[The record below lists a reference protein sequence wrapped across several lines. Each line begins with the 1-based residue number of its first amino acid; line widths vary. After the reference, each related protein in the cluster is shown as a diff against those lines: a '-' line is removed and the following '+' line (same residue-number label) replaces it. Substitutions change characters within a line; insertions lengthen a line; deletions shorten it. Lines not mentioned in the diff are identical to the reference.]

1 MSYSDRNYGAGSPSC
16 TTCGGV
22 GYIRYDVPEEHP
34 FFGKVFDCN
43 CRSAQQEAS
52 RQDYMRRMGG
62 LGHLA
67 DKTFEAFN
75 TSGFH
80 PRDRASLQT
89 AYEASRQFAE
99 HPIGWLIITGGYG
112 CGKTHLAAAIANVQI
127 ERGDKVL
134 FITVPDLLDHLRSS
148 YSQSSEEEG
157 YSNRFEEVRTAP
169 LLILD
174 DMGTES
180 PTAWAQEKL
189 YQILNH
195 RYMAQLPTVIT
206 TNHSLDELEPRVRSR
221 MLDMALCQ
229 QVIITAGDYR
239 TSGRG
244 LTESTLNALD
254 LYRHMTF
261 ETVDLRRDLSK
272 EQQAVIRKALEQ
284 SREYAQD
291 PQGWL
296 MFMGPYASGKTHFA
310 AAIANFQAELGNQ
323 VLFVTVPDLLD
334 HLRATFAP
342 NSSASYDK
350 RFNEIKTTPL
360 LVLDDLGTESA
371 TPWAREKL
379 HQLLNYRY
387 NARLAT
393 LITTPYGPD
402 ELERIDERLTTRLRD
417 TRLSRIVKLTV
428 PAYIGDRQKT
438 TS

>member
-1 MSYSDRNYGAGSPSC
+1 MSYSDRNYGAGNPSC
-16 TTCGGV
+16 TVCGGV
-22 GYIRYDVPEEHP
+22 GYIRYDVPEDHP

-43 CRSAQQEAS
+43 CRSSQQESS
-52 RQDYMRRMGG
+52 RQDYMRRVGG
-62 LGHLA
+62 LAHLA

-80 PRDRASLQT
+80 PRDSASLHS
-89 AYEASRQFAE
+89 AFEASRQFAD
-99 HPIGWLIITGGYG
+99 HPGGWLIITGGYG

-127 ERGDKVL
+127 EKGGKVL
-134 FITVPDLLDHLRSS
+134 FITVPDLLDHLRTS
-148 YSQSSEEEG
+148 YSPSSSEEGFE
-157 YSNRFEEVRTAP
+157 NRFEEVRTAP
-169 LLILD
+169 LLVLD

-221 MLDMALCQ
+221 MQDFALCQ
-229 QVIITAGDYR
+229 RVSITAGDYR
-239 TSGRG
+239 TSGHG
-244 LTESTLNALD
+244 QADSSLNALD
-254 LYRHMTF
+254 LYGHMTF
-261 ETVDLRRDLSK
+261 ESFDPRRDLSK
-272 EQQAVIRKALEQ
+272 EQQVVIRKAIDQ
-284 SREYAQD
+284 SKEYAQD

-296 MFMGPYASGKTHFA
+296 VFMGPYASGKTHLA
-310 AAIANFQAELGNQ
+310 AAIANNQAEQGNK

-342 NSSASYDK
+342 SSHASYDK

-393 LITTPYGPD
+393 VITTPHGPD

-417 TRLSRIVKLTV
+417 ARLSRIVKLTV
-428 PAYIGDRQKT
+428 PAYLGDRQK
-438 TS
+438 SIP